1 MTHIDDEYAQ
11 AGIEDPRVLIT
22 TSRDPSS
29 KLQQFAK
36 VRPRRHILAHLARVR
51 ESQSGGA
58 ETLTSFLHPFATS
71 CHRLDAHETLPAA
84 RTGTAPLHSQF
95 DPHQPR

>member
-1 MTHIDDEYAQ
+1 MDAAQEGASLVSSRLVLASSPARLTPSRLEPPTAPLTHIDDEYAQ

-36 VRPRRHILAHLARVR
+36 VRSRSSSLPPPAPPR
-51 ESQSGGA
+51 
-58 ETLTSFLHPFATS
+58 
-71 CHRLDAHETLPAA
+71 
-84 RTGTAPLHSQF
+84 
-95 DPHQPR
+95 